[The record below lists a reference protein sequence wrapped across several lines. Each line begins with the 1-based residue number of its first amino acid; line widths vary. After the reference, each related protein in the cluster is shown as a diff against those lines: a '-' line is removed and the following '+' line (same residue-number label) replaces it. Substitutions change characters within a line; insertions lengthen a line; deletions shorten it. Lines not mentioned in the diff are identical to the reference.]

1 MRNIYI
7 EVPTTTNEVMM
18 SIPYRNDE
26 LLGKIHVIFTELDE
40 SKVRI
45 VTVRAKDSEDDKDW
59 SIQSKQV
66 MSKNMRTVEF
76 DFDFRDDDG
85 IKLHVSTKIMLSY
98 SHRFFIFD
106 EQRVIGSGTWVK
118 AFLKI
123 AKSNEWILLSATPG
137 DTWQDYIP
145 VFIANGF
152 YKNRSEFIREHV
164 IYSRFSKFPKIDRYI
179 DTGRLIRL
187 RNSILVNMDFKRQT
201 VSHHEDIYVKYDVS
215 EYKMAGK
222 NRWNPFKQEPIV
234 YE

>member
-59 SIQSKQV
+59 SIQSK
-66 MSKNMRTVEF
+66 SGDEPKICGTVEF

-98 SHRFFIFD
+98 SHRCIMVD
-106 EQRVIGSGTWVK
+106 W
-118 AFLKI
+118 
-123 AKSNEWILLSATPG
+123 
-137 DTWQDYIP
+137 
-145 VFIANGF
+145 
-152 YKNRSEFIREHV
+152 
-164 IYSRFSKFPKIDRYI
+164 
-179 DTGRLIRL
+179 
-187 RNSILVNMDFKRQT
+187 
-201 VSHHEDIYVKYDVS
+201 
-215 EYKMAGK
+215 
-222 NRWNPFKQEPIV
+222 
-234 YE
+234 